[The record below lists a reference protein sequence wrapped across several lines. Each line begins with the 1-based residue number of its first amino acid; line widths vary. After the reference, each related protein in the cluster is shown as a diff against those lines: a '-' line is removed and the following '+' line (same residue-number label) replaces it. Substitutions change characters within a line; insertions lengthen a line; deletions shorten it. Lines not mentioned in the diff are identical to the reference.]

1 MVIGIN
7 LRPAPSSGESQ
18 LGHSDKST
26 GNLAM
31 KQAIEGEKRWWVSI
45 VSLDSDT
52 KDSPGVFIIIIIIIL
67 TIVFTIII
75 FSDTRHHPFKPIYFR
90 LFRCEFSQQFLFL
103 RSQVNAYS
111 DLVMTN
117 TFLRLVPIVGTIFYY
132 PNIIQQ

>member
-1 MVIGIN
+1 MVIAIN
-7 LRPAPSSGESQ
+7 LRPAPPSGESQ
-18 LGHSDKST
+18 LCHSDKSI

-52 KDSPGVFIIIIIIIL
+52 KDSPGVIIIIIIIL
-67 TIVFTIII
+67 TIVFTTII

-103 RSQVNAYS
+103 
-111 DLVMTN
+111 
-117 TFLRLVPIVGTIFYY
+117 LR
-132 PNIIQQ
+132 